1 LLFVFLVSW
10 PSRATAEPPSAAGP
24 PVFIEVASPDGCGSS
39 QELARRVAHRS
50 DRVRIASSPEGAVMA
65 RAEVRNVGPGAVE
78 ATLTMTE
85 PGGRRWS
92 RLVRSATCEEA
103 LDAIALVLAVAFS
116 PELNP
121 APEPEPVPPRSRP
134 VEPRPKP
141 PPPPPE
147 VRLMPVPTQ
156 APPEPPPPEPPPPP
170 PPVEPI
176 APRPAVAETQA
187 EPKAVPPPA
196 SAVGSA
202 GAGAG
207 FMWGPAPEAMFGIS
221 IFGTLRWNRD
231 SVISPA
237 AHLRGSHHWMF
248 GYAAPGGVANFSLD
262 SATLS
267 VCPIWLQEHRVSVQP
282 CATFEGGRLL
292 VRGTETVQ
300 GATRSR
306 PYFAAG
312 ASLAVD
318 VEFVRGFAVTTFA
331 NGAFPLGRDS
341 YQFRPEVFYQVPVV
355 VLTAGAGLAV
365 RFL

>member
-39 QELARRVAHRS
+39 QELARRVTHRS
-50 DRVRIASSPEGAVMA
+50 DRVRIASSAEGAVMA
-65 RAEVRNVGPGAVE
+65 RAEIRNVGPGAVE

-121 APEPEPVPPRSRP
+121 APEPEPVPPPPRP
-134 VEPRPKP
+134 RPAEPRPKP
-141 PPPPPE
+141 PPE
-147 VRLMPVPTQ
+147 VRLTPVPTQ
-156 APPEPPPPEPPPPP
+156 APPEPPPPEPPPP
-170 PPVEPI
+170 VEPVP
-176 APRPAVAETQA
+176 APRPAVADTPA
-187 EPKAVPPPA
+187 EPKAVPAPE
-196 SAVGSA
+196 STVGSA
-202 GAGAG
+202 GAAAG
-207 FMWGPAPEAMFGIS
+207 FMWGPAPDAMFGIS
-221 IFGTLRWNRD
+221 IFGSLRWNRD

-237 AHLRGSHHWMF
+237 VHLRGSHHWMF

-262 SATLS
+262 AGTLS
-267 VCPIWLQEHRVSVQP
+267 LCPIWLQEHRVSVQP
-282 CATFEGGRLL
+282 CATLEGGRLL

-318 VEFVRGFAVTTFA
+318 IEFVRGFAVTTFA
-331 NGAFPLGRDS
+331 NGAFPFARDS
-341 YQFRPEVFYQVPVV
+341 FQFRPEVFYQVPVV